1 MSAAIVTKIYKIE
14 VNWELSPF
22 LLIFDSKLEPG
33 EFYFFFK
40 LEIHIHF
47 VIFMITGVVM
57 EQWDCSNP

>member
-33 EFYFFFK
+33 EFFFFFFY

-57 EQWDCSNP
+57 EQ